1 MKNLS
6 KKVVFKAKY
15 NSIYVKN
22 ISMLFDVK
30 CKISSEQIICEI
42 QMFLARQVHSVH
54 LVSGI
59 ENIKKV
65 NVLSLV

>member
-1 MKNLS
+1 MENLS
-6 KKVVFKAKY
+6 KKVVFKTKY

-30 CKISSEQIICEI
+30 CQISSEQIICEI

-54 LVSGI
+54 FISGI
-59 ENIKKV
+59 KNIKKKV
-65 NVLSLV
+65 NV